1 MMSKYKIPVR
11 TAAEEA
17 TVEATA
23 ARTGHG
29 EKNNKKLD
37 PNKRDRAWEKQI
49 SSGQLCRRGFKRL
62 L

>member
-23 ARTGHG
+23 ARTGRG
-29 EKNNKKLD
+29 EKK
-37 PNKRDRAWEKQI
+37 
-49 SSGQLCRRGFKRL
+49 
-62 L
+62 